1 MLRNSKM
8 LCCRQLPAIVRINCK
23 THYHWCWCI
32 CVCAPTGWLIKL
44 NGQQRVYQL
53 IDILNVSHN
62 RNNNLVIPLRA
73 PVCVCVCVH
82 TCMTVRMFVRASC
95 LLAIFSHFEVMKS
108 LVTKKHLHIRFLLFR
123 LCELNREIP
132 C

>member
-73 PVCVCVCVH
+73 PVCVCMRAHMYDCAYVCEGFVS
-82 TCMTVRMFVRASC
+82 TCNFFSFRGYEITCDEKAFTHS
-95 LLAIFSHFEVMKS
+95 IFIVS
-108 LVTKKHLHIRFLLFR
+108 LM
-123 LCELNREIP
+123 
-132 C
+132 